1 MICLHEPLLSGK
13 EWKYIKKCLDQ
24 AWISSSGKYVNIF
37 DCIHIYAEQSI
48 SDQKVLHA
56 AAIAA
61 ELLDN
66 NEDGI
71 IEERREPLLGH
82 YLAGIDVDHGGCGGL
97 DQGCKGETHLLATV
111 GNNPRR
117 GLRCRGI
124 GIIPSRRQRGGH
136 AQNRSQQPRQ

>member
-1 MICLHEPLLSGK
+1 MASDDKPVTGYKHAGAQGILDTFAPGAGNGK
-13 EWKYIKKCLDQ
+13 IL
-24 AWISSSGKYVNIF
+24 
-37 DCIHIYAEQSI
+37 AE
-48 SDQKVLHA
+48 KTA
-56 AAIAA
+56 
-61 ELLDN
+61 
-66 NEDGI
+66 EDGI

-97 DQGCKGETHLLATV
+97 DQGRKGETHLLATV